1 MCLETHSLPNAKRV
15 AAGKR
20 NRLKRRGLTP
30 EGRERLRQAAL
41 TNRPW
46 RFSTGPRTARGK
58 ASAAANGKK
67 RQKGELSV
75 RELRAEV
82 ADVRSLLT
90 SLHDLQ
96 ELASKG

>member
-1 MCLETHSLPNAKRV
+1 MCTETHSLPNAKRV
-15 AAGKR
+15 TAGKR
-20 NRLKRRGLTP
+20 NRLQRKGLSA

-41 TNRPW
+41 TNQPW
-46 RFSTGPRTARGK
+46 RFSSGPKTTRGK

-82 ADVRSLLT
+82 ADVRSLLK
-90 SLHDLQ
+90 SLRDLQ
-96 ELASKG
+96 ELAGKG